1 MIREGVTVGLG
12 TDGQTFNYFEVM
24 RTAQMIHRIKYEN
37 PELMKDEQVLRMAT
51 TEAAKVLQLEDSIG
65 SLEVGKKADI
75 VLLRDRSTV
84 PIFEVNAINYI
95 VNTCERTDVDTV
107 IVDGEV
113 IMDNGEF
120 TKVDEEEVYE
130 KSKEQAIKLWKINDW
145 PLP

>member
-1 MIREGVTVGLG
+1 
-12 TDGQTFNYFEVM
+12 
-24 RTAQMIHRIKYEN
+24 
-37 PELMKDEQVLRMAT
+37 MKDEQVLCMAT

-113 IMDNGEF
+113 LMDNGEF
-120 TKVDEEEVYE
+120 TKVDEEEVYV